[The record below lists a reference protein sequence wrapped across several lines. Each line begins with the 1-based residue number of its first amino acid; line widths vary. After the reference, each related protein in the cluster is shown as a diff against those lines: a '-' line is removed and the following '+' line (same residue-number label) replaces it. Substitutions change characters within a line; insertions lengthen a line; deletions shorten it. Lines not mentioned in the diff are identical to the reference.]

1 VIDRVFT
8 DVAAAYRHYREGSPF
23 GKVVIELGPA

>member
-1 VIDRVFT
+1 
-8 DVAAAYRHYREGSPF
+8 VAAAYRHYREGSPF